1 MTEAETIPE
10 APPDP
15 DAENLIKLEIET
27 AREALAE
34 LVAVELATAD
44 FYMATESG
52 YRVRLDA
59 PEALAAVRGVLA
71 DAGRNVLDGRPL
83 PFAFLEVSP
92 EVARQFPGVARAE
105 WAKRANTFYVAGRL
119 TPQNRAF
126 TLVGFSLP
134 DGDMTVPQANMIADT
149 LLHHL
154 AEGQAA
160 GMVVLGSA

>member
-15 DAENLIKLEIET
+15 EAEDLKKPEIET

-34 LVAVELATAD
+34 LVEAELGAAE
-44 FYMATESG
+44 FYMTSSTG
-52 YRVRLDA
+52 LRVRIEA
-59 PEALAAVRGVLA
+59 PEAQAVVRGVLA
-71 DAGRNVLDGRPL
+71 EAANNVLDGRPL
-83 PFAFLEVSP
+83 PFAFAEVSP
-92 EVARQFPGVARAE
+92 EVAGKFPGVSGAE